1 MEQTYKKI
9 LVGVDGSEQAMEAF
23 RKAVE
28 VARRNEGEVIVT
40 NVIEQQMTTALTVA
54 PLGNEYIEE
63 QMAHGNEILERWRLY
78 AESVNFSK
86 ITKDLTFGQAKSV
99 LAIELPK
106 KHNIDLIMVG
116 QSGLNRVEAMMV
128 GSVASYVIR
137 KAPCDVLVVTPTE
150 KQEETEK

>member
-9 LVGVDGSEQAMEAF
+9 LVGVDGSEHAMEAF

-40 NVIEQQMTTALTVA
+40 MIIEQQMTTALTVA

-63 QMAHGNEILERWRLY
+63 QMTYGNDLLERCRLY

-86 ITKDLTFGQAKSV
+86 VTKDLVFGQAKSV

-106 KHNIDLIMVG
+106 KHGIDLIMVG
-116 QSGLNRVEAMMV
+116 QSGLNRVETMMV
-128 GSVASYVIR
+128 GSVANYVIR
-137 KAPCDVLVVTPTE
+137 KAPCDVLVVTQPENESEST
-150 KQEETEK
+150 K

>member
-9 LVGVDGSEQAMEAF
+9 LVGVDGSEHAMEAF

-40 NVIEQQMTTALTVA
+40 MIIEQQMTTALTVA

-63 QMAHGNEILERWRLY
+63 QMTYGNDLLERCRLY

-86 ITKDLTFGQAKSV
+86 VSKDLVFGQAKSV

-106 KHNIDLIMVG
+106 KHGIDLIMVG
-116 QSGLNRVEAMMV
+116 QSGLNRVETMMV
-128 GSVASYVIR
+128 GSVANYVIR
-137 KAPCDVLVVTPTE
+137 KAPCDVLVVTQPENESEST
-150 KQEETEK
+150 K

>member
-9 LVGVDGSEQAMEAF
+9 LVGVDGSEHAMEAF

-40 NVIEQQMTTALTVA
+40 MIIEQQMTTALTVA

-63 QMAHGNEILERWRLY
+63 QMTYGNDLLERCRLY
-78 AESVNFSK
+78 AESVNFTK
-86 ITKDLTFGQAKSV
+86 VTKDLVFGQAKSV

-106 KHNIDLIMVG
+106 KHGIDLIMVG

-128 GSVASYVIR
+128 GSVANYVIR
-137 KAPCDVLVVTPTE
+137 KAPCDVLVVTQPENEAEST
-150 KQEETEK
+150 K

>member
-9 LVGVDGSEQAMEAF
+9 LVGVDGSEHAMEAF

-40 NVIEQQMTTALTVA
+40 MVIEQQMTTALTIA

-63 QMAHGNEILERWRLY
+63 QMSYGNELLERCRLY
-78 AESVNFSK
+78 AESVNFLK
-86 ITKDLTFGQAKSV
+86 VTKDLVFGQAKSV

-106 KHNIDLIMVG
+106 KHGIDLIMVG

-137 KAPCDVLVVTPTE
+137 KAPCDVLVVTQP
-150 KQEETEK
+150 ET

>member
-23 RKAVE
+23 HKAVE

-63 QMAHGNEILERWRLY
+63 QMAHGNEILERCRLY

-106 KHNIDLIMVG
+106 NIILI
-116 QSGLNRVEAMMV
+116 
-128 GSVASYVIR
+128 
-137 KAPCDVLVVTPTE
+137 
-150 KQEETEK
+150 

>member
-9 LVGVDGSEQAMEAF
+9 LVGVDGSEHAMEAF

-40 NVIEQQMTTALTVA
+40 MIIEQQMTTALTVA

-63 QMAHGNEILERWRLY
+63 QMTYGNDLLERCRLY

-86 ITKDLTFGQAKSV
+86 VTKDLVFGQAKSV

-106 KHNIDLIMVG
+106 KHGIDLIMVG
-116 QSGLNRVEAMMV
+116 QSGLNRVETMMV
-128 GSVASYVIR
+128 GSVANYVIR
-137 KAPCDVLVVTPTE
+137 KAPCDVLVVTQPENEAEST
-150 KQEETEK
+150 K

>member
-9 LVGVDGSEQAMEAF
+9 LVGVDGSEHAMEAF

-40 NVIEQQMTTALTVA
+40 MIIEQQMTTALTVA

-63 QMAHGNEILERWRLY
+63 QMTYGNDLLERCRLY
-78 AESVNFSK
+78 AESVNFTK
-86 ITKDLTFGQAKSV
+86 VTKDLVFGQAKSV

-106 KHNIDLIMVG
+106 KHGIDLIMVG
-116 QSGLNRVEAMMV
+116 QSGLNRVETMMV
-128 GSVASYVIR
+128 GSVANYVIR
-137 KAPCDVLVVTPTE
+137 KAPCDVLVVTQPENEAEST
-150 KQEETEK
+150 K